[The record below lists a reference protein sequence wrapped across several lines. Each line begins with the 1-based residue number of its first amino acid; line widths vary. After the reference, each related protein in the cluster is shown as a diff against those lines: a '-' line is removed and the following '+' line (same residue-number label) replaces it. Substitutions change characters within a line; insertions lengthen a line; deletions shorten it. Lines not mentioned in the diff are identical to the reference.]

1 MFVLHKKNWNQAYLG
16 SDVSNGLPE
25 RKVPILANTPV
36 IRCTFSYSVVSALL
50 IVAHFAK
57 TEHSVGIK
65 IIPQLCTAAVSL
77 TYQMTHQLMLYS

>member
-1 MFVLHKKNWNQAYLG
+1 MFVLQKKYWNQAYLG

-25 RKVPILANTPV
+25 RKVVNTPV

-50 IVAHFAK
+50 IVTHFAK

-65 IIPQLCTAAVSL
+65 IIPQLCTAAVS
-77 TYQMTHQLMLYS
+77 QMTHQLMLYSR